1 MYNPIN
7 HNVQSQFDALNR
19 ELAALQN
26 RQRLLQNQQTRLN
39 LLHQFQ
45 QHGVV
50 RSDYL
55 GFQPVS
61 RRLAY

>member
-39 LLHQFQ
+39 LLQQFQ